1 MYGKDLENV
10 SRFEIKERYEDCAY
24 LYGGEDYIIT
34 ADDLIALS
42 EGKILNSDV
51 NWEYGFTLKLSDNAR
66 QLLIA
71 YIQKENSNEKE
82 A

>member
-1 MYGKDLENV
+1 MYGKNLENV
-10 SRFEIKERYEDCAY
+10 SKFEIKERYEDCNY

-34 ADDLIALS
+34 ADDLTALA
-42 EGKILNSDV
+42 EGRILNTDV
-51 NWEYGFTLKLSDNAR
+51 NSEYGITLKLSDNAR

-71 YIQKENSNEKE
+71 YIKKEYANEKE